1 MLKDIKIPDVTIERV
16 ALYLRP
22 LDNLEKNGVQVISSN
37 KLAELCNVNPAQV
50 RKDLSF
56 FGEFGVRG
64 VGYQVGELL
73 GIIKRILASDRQWRL
88 GIVGLDDMGMAL
100 IQHKNFLNRGYKFI
114 AAFDSNPNNIGKCLS
129 SGLVV
134 QPLSRLKAAA
144 SELNLEIGV
153 ITTPPAEAQKTAD
166 LFIEAGILAVLNFT
180 STHLRKPECCLVQ
193 NVDFTFNLDQ
203 LAYRLNKSL

>member
-1 MLKDIKIPDVTIERV
+1 MLKDLKIPDVTIERV

-22 LDNLEKNGVQVISSN
+22 LDNLEKNGVQVVSSD

-64 VGYQVGELL
+64 VGYQVSALL
-73 GIIKRILASDRQWRL
+73 KVIKEILASDRQWRL

-100 IQHKNFLNRGYKFI
+100 VQHKNFLNRGYRFI
-114 AAFDSNPNNIGKCLS
+114 AAFDSNRHNIGKCLS

-134 QPLSRLKAAA
+134 QPLSKLK
-144 SELNLEIGV
+144 SVTTELQLEIGV
-153 ITTPPAEAQKTAD
+153 ITTPAAEAQKAAD

-180 STHLRKPECCLVQ
+180 STHLREPDCCLIQ
-193 NVDFTFNLDQ
+193 NVDFTFNLDH
-203 LAYRLNKSL
+203 LAYRLNKKS